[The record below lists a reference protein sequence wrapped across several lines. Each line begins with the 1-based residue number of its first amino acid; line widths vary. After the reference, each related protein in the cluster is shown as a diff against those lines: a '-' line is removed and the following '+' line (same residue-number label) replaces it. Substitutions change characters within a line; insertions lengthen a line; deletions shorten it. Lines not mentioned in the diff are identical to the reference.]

1 MFLLDSPQIEACSY
15 CFFIVI
21 TASESHEM
29 SEASRKRITKNF
41 KEELDMN
48 RDGYLDQVCAVKFV
62 L

>member
-1 MFLLDSPQIEACSY
+1 
-15 CFFIVI
+15 
-21 TASESHEM
+21 M